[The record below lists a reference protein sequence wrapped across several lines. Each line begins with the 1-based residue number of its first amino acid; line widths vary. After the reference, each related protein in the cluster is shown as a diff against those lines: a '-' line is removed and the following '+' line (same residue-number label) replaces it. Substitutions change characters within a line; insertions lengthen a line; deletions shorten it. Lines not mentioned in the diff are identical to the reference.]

1 MGCRRE
7 RRPRTML
14 AFIRRCS
21 VGGCNCVLLVVVA
34 VAMFMFWSGGE
45 VILSLVWVHDGDD
58 GNSLLCW

>member
-1 MGCRRE
+1 
-7 RRPRTML
+7 ML

-21 VGGCNCVLLVVVA
+21 VGGCNGVLLVVVA

-45 VILSLVWVHDGDD
+45 VNLSLVWVHDGDD